1 MVCQP
6 EHCKMRPK
14 MRYAGWPNCI
24 WRPWHRPPLSHK
36 GRAASGGPGMRRA
49 RPKPGSAAADGVL
62 DITPDKS
69 LIRKLGSTGY
79 RTYEALSELV
89 DNSIDARMSGPVS
102 VHVVLDY
109 AGQSIRVADDGAGMA
124 LPELRDAMTIAKEA
138 AYPPGKKLGLFGL
151 GMKAAC
157 SFLGG
162 SFTIV
167 TSRPGS
173 DVEYAVEYDEDS
185 WEHKPAM
192 QWKRFPYSKRPKE
205 DKGSHGTTI
214 TITKTKIPL
223 YAEQTT
229 KFKKRFGERYAA
241 HLKQKQAKITINS
254 VDCKPVSPQLAKN
267 TTRRFKVDTSAGPI
281 KAWVGLL
288 QRRSVVGD
296 YGISLYYRDRVIKMH
311 TRFGIRDHP
320 QIAKVVGGVSLDHV
334 PVNFSKTGFI
344 TESEE
349 YKEAEDAFR
358 AHPALKEIVQ
368 KSGQATRR
376 PADPSAI
383 YGYLTGST
391 GDPPGISAR
400 PGRAESKELLGNL
413 PPFEFSAGGR
423 RVAIRYG
430 DAGGELYTLSTK
442 GTALE
447 VTINRNS
454 PVFAAAKNPLYMV
467 ALAVA
472 EAKIV
477 AAGGRS
483 LRPLLEERNRT
494 LALLVGGW
502 TRQGAKPPAAAAE
515 APAEYRLSR
524 NLDDLRRHLEIYY
537 PFKFAFSGLSTLVHY
552 THNVL
557 ATPFYSLYTEKGQ
570 GRHLAETV
578 IKCGGQYAPLLSPV
592 GDDLD
597 MFFDV
602 TRAKDVIVIREYA
615 PSEIASPVAP
625 PARAW
630 ADLLREVACY
640 RMPLTSEDLRATL
653 EELRDRR
660 LLVRRDLEAV
670 LRRRGKRGN
679 AQGILEQ
686 VFAAQ

>member
-1 MVCQP
+1 MD
-6 EHCKMRPK
+6 R
-14 MRYAGWPNCI
+14 A
-24 WRPWHRPPLSHK
+24 PPGEL
-36 GRAASGGPGMRRA
+36 GMRHA
-49 RPKPGSAAADGVL
+49 PPEPGSAAADGML

-102 VHVVLDY
+102 IHVALDY
-109 AGQSIRVADDGAGMA
+109 AKQSIRVVDDGAGMA
-124 LPELRDAMTIAKEA
+124 LSELRDAMTIAKET
-138 AYPPGKKLGLFGL
+138 AYPTGKKLGLFGL
-151 GMKAAC
+151 GMKTAC
-157 SFLGG
+157 SFLGK

-167 TSRPGS
+167 TSRPGAG
-173 DVEYAVEYDEDS
+173 VEYAVEYDEDS
-185 WEHKPAM
+185 WEHRPAM
-192 QWKRFPYSKRPKE
+192 QWRRFPYSKRPKK
-205 DKGSHGTTI
+205 DKDGHGTTV
-214 TITKTKIPL
+214 TITKIKIPL

-241 HLKQKQAKITINS
+241 YLKQKQVKIMINS
-254 VDCKPVSPQLAKN
+254 VACKPVSPQLEKN
-267 TTRRFKVDTSAGPI
+267 TTRRFKVDTPAGPI
-281 KAWVGLL
+281 KGWVGLL

-296 YGISLYYRDRVIKMH
+296 YGINLYYRDRLIKMH

-334 PVNFSKTGFI
+334 PVNFYKTDFI

-358 AHPALKEIVQ
+358 AHPALREIIQ
-368 KSGQATRR
+368 KSGQVVCR
-376 PADPSAI
+376 PADLSAI
-383 YGYLTGST
+383 YGYLTGGTS
-391 GDPPGISAR
+391 DPPSISAR
-400 PGRAESKELLGNL
+400 PGRAESKKLLGSL
-413 PPFEFSAGGR
+413 TPFEFSAGGR
-423 RVAIRYG
+423 RVAVCYG

-472 EAKIV
+472 EAKIA
-477 AAGGRS
+477 AAGGKG
-483 LRPLLEERNRT
+483 LRPFLEERNRT

-502 TRQGAKPPAAAAE
+502 TRQGGKPPASAASAASAE
-515 APAEYRLSR
+515 EPVEYRLSR
-524 NLDDLRRHLEIYY
+524 NLDDLRRHLDVYY

-552 THNVL
+552 THNAL

-578 IKCGGQYAPLLSPV
+578 IGCGDKYAPLLSPV

-615 PSEIASPVAP
+615 TSEIASPLAS
-625 PARAW
+625 PAQAW
-630 ADLLREVACY
+630 ADLFREVSRY
-640 RMPLTSEDLRATL
+640 RMPLMSEDLLATL
-653 EELRDRR
+653 VELRDRR
-660 LLVRRDLEAV
+660 LLDKGELVSV
-670 LRRRGKRGN
+670 LRRRGKHGD
-679 AQGILEQ
+679 AQNILEQ